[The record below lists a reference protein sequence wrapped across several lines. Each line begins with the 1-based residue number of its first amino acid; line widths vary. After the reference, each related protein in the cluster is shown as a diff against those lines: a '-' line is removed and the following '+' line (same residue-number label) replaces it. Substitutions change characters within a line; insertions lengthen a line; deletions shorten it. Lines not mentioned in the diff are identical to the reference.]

1 MYLKTRKMLL
11 EEHTDDS
18 VILKLVSR
26 LIVMKLLL
34 NPNQPTYGCASRE

>member
-1 MYLKTRKMLL
+1 MLL

-34 NPNQPTYGCASRE
+34 NPNQPTSVTGVRRESNNDNG